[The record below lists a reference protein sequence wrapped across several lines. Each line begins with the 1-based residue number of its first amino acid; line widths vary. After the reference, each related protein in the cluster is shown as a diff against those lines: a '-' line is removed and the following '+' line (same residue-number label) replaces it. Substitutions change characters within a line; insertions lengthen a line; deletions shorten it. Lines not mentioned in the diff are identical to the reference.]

1 MNDAKAD
8 CMKQLPQRIDL
19 HMHTFLSDG
28 VLLPSELVRH
38 AVVKG
43 HRALAITDHADASNL
58 EWLAERLLRLV
69 EVQGNDW
76 PLQIIP
82 GVELTHVMPQ
92 TIGRLAE
99 KAKSLGIS
107 FVAVHGE
114 TPVEPVV
121 AGTNAAAVECPFVDL
136 LAHPGFLT
144 LEEAQLARAN
154 GVHIELSAR
163 CGHSLTNGHVAQI
176 SRQAKARLLVNTDA
190 HAPRDLIDQATARK
204 VAAAA
209 GLSESEVES
218 ATVTNPEALIARL
231 TGSSE
236 Q

>member
-1 MNDAKAD
+1 
-8 CMKQLPQRIDL
+8 MKDLPQRIDL

-28 VLLPSELVRH
+28 VLLPSEMVRH

-58 EWLAERLLRLV
+58 EWLAERLLRFI
-69 EVQGNDW
+69 EVQGSDW
-76 PLQIIP
+76 PLQILAGI
-82 GVELTHVMPQ
+82 ELTHVMPR

-107 FVAVHGE
+107 LVAVHGE

-144 LEEAQLARAN
+144 LDEAQQAEAR
-154 GVHIELSAR
+154 GIHIELSAR
-163 CGHSLTNGHVAQI
+163 GGHSLTNGHVAQI
-176 SRQAKARLLVNTDA
+176 SRQAGARLLVNTDA
-190 HAPRDLIDQATARK
+190 HGPRDLIDQATARK

-209 GLSESEVES
+209 GLTGTEIER
-218 ATVTNPEALIARL
+218 ATVTNPHALVARL
-231 TGSSE
+231 TSSSAR
-236 Q
+236 